1 APPYGTAWNQTRVC
15 GDASSTEMQCLR
27 PLRHQVLE
35 YKAKTT
41 KNVLAVPIRTFM
53 SFLSVSPCLLFL
65 YINTIML
72 YSLKSKPV
80 FRETSRYILFGNL
93 LFADTILLV
102 TSQLLYILAVAGLF
116 VIRYICVVIVLVAI
130 FTSAVSPLN
139 LSVMSLE
146 RYVAICYPLRHAS
159 IVTPGTTG
167 VVIAVVWILC
177 SLNTIIKLVMLL
189 VLESMPLDQFM
200 QEFCS
205 TSELFHLKIH
215 NQVDNVFI
223 SIVFMTVG
231 FIIIYSYIAMMMVA
245 KSASSGKDINTKARN
260 TVLLHLIQLG
270 LSLSSTLV
278 PTIVSALKSRAMD
291 KATQIEYIVFIIL
304 IILPR
309 CLSPLIYGLRDKTFR
324 HILMYHLTCGLR
336 CTVEPIKI
344 SSY

>member
-1 APPYGTAWNQTRVC
+1 MSNTTPPFQLLSNNVSLTNQR
-15 GDASSTEMQCLR
+15 
-27 PLRHQVLE
+27 
-35 YKAKTT
+35 
-41 KNVLAVPIRTFM
+41 LAVPIRTFM
-53 SFLSVSPCLLFL
+53 GFLSVSPCLLFL
-65 YINTIML
+65 YINTVML
-72 YSLKSKPV
+72 YSLKSKPM

-177 SLNTIIKLVMLL
+177 SLNTIIKLIMLL
-189 VLESMPLDQFM
+189 VLESMPLDQLM

-205 TSELFHLKIH
+205 TSQLFHLKIH

-223 SIVFMTVG
+223 SIVFITVS

-245 KSASSGKDINTKARN
+245 KSASSDKDLNTKARN

-278 PTIVSALKSRAMD
+278 PTIVSALKSKAMD

-309 CLSPLIYGLRDKTFR
+309 CLSPLIYGLRDQTFR
-324 HILMYHLTCGLR
+324 HILVYHLTCGLR
-336 CTVEPIKI
+336 CTVQPIKI

>member
-1 APPYGTAWNQTRVC
+1 MSNTTPPFQLLSNNVSLTNQR
-15 GDASSTEMQCLR
+15 
-27 PLRHQVLE
+27 
-35 YKAKTT
+35 
-41 KNVLAVPIRTFM
+41 LAVPIRTFM
-53 SFLSVSPCLLFL
+53 GFLSVSPCLLFL

-130 FTSAVSPLN
+130 FTSGVSPLN

-189 VLESMPLDQFM
+189 VLESMPLDQLM
-200 QEFCS
+200 QGFCS
-205 TSELFHLKIH
+205 TSELFQLKIH

-223 SIVFMTVG
+223 SIVFMAVG
-231 FIIIYSYIAMMMVA
+231 FIIIYSYIAIMMVA
-245 KSASSGKDINTKARN
+245 KSASSDKDTNTKARN

-336 CTVEPIKI
+336 CTVKPIKI

>member
-1 APPYGTAWNQTRVC
+1 MSNTTPPFQLLSNNVSLTNQR
-15 GDASSTEMQCLR
+15 
-27 PLRHQVLE
+27 
-35 YKAKTT
+35 
-41 KNVLAVPIRTFM
+41 LAVPIRTFM
-53 SFLSVSPCLLFL
+53 GFLSVSPCLLFL
-65 YINTIML
+65 YINTVML
-72 YSLKSKPV
+72 YSLKSKPM

-93 LFADTILLV
+93 LFADTLLLV

-177 SLNTIIKLVMLL
+177 SLNTIIKLIMLL
-189 VLESMPLDQFM
+189 VLESMPLDQLM

-205 TSELFHLKIH
+205 TSQLFHLKIH

-223 SIVFMTVG
+223 SIVFITVS

-245 KSASSGKDINTKARN
+245 KSASSDKDLNTKARN

-278 PTIVSALKSRAMD
+278 PTIVSALKSKAMD

-309 CLSPLIYGLRDKTFR
+309 CLSPLIYGLRDQTFR
-324 HILMYHLTCGLR
+324 HILVYHLTCGLR
-336 CTVEPIKI
+336 CTVQPIKI

>member
-1 APPYGTAWNQTRVC
+1 MSNTTPPFQLLSNNVSLTNQR
-15 GDASSTEMQCLR
+15 
-27 PLRHQVLE
+27 
-35 YKAKTT
+35 
-41 KNVLAVPIRTFM
+41 LAVPIRTFM
-53 SFLSVSPCLLFL
+53 GFLSVSPCLLFL

-116 VIRYICVVIVLVAI
+116 VIRYICVMIVLVAI

-159 IVTPGTTG
+159 IVTPGNTG

-177 SLNTIIKLVMLL
+177 SLNTIIKLIMLL

-223 SIVFMTVG
+223 SIVFMTVS
-231 FIIIYSYIAMMMVA
+231 FIIIYSYIAMVMVA
-245 KSASSGKDINTKARN
+245 KSASSDKDMNTKARN

-309 CLSPLIYGLRDKTFR
+309 CLSPLIYGLRDQTFR
-324 HILMYHLTCGLR
+324 HILMYHLTCAPSLNFL
-336 CTVEPIKI
+336 PKQ
-344 SSY
+344 

>member
-1 APPYGTAWNQTRVC
+1 
-15 GDASSTEMQCLR
+15 M
-27 PLRHQVLE
+27 VLN
-35 YKAKTT
+35 K
-41 KNVLAVPIRTFM
+41 II
-53 SFLSVSPCLLFL
+53 LS
-65 YINTIML
+65 
-72 YSLKSKPV
+72 
-80 FRETSRYILFGNL
+80 
-93 LFADTILLV
+93 
-102 TSQLLYILAVAGLF
+102 
-116 VIRYICVVIVLVAI
+116 
-130 FTSAVSPLN
+130 
-139 LSVMSLE
+139 

-200 QEFCS
+200 REFCS

-245 KSASSGKDINTKARN
+245 KSASSDKDINTKARN

-324 HILMYHLTCGLR
+324 HILMYYLTCGLR

>member
-1 APPYGTAWNQTRVC
+1 
-15 GDASSTEMQCLR
+15 M
-27 PLRHQVLE
+27 
-35 YKAKTT
+35 
-41 KNVLAVPIRTFM
+41 
-53 SFLSVSPCLLFL
+53 
-65 YINTIML
+65 
-72 YSLKSKPV
+72 
-80 FRETSRYILFGNL
+80 
-93 LFADTILLV
+93 
-102 TSQLLYILAVAGLF
+102 
-116 VIRYICVVIVLVAI
+116 
-130 FTSAVSPLN
+130 
-139 LSVMSLE
+139 
-146 RYVAICYPLRHAS
+146 
-159 IVTPGTTG
+159 
-167 VVIAVVWILC
+167 VIAVVWILC

-231 FIIIYSYIAMMMVA
+231 FIIMYSYIAMMMVA
-245 KSASSGKDINTKARN
+245 KSASADKDINSKARN

-309 CLSPLIYGLRDKTFR
+309 CLSPLIYGLRDKAFR

-336 CTVEPIKI
+336 RTVEPIKI

>member
-1 APPYGTAWNQTRVC
+1 MSNTTPPFQLLSNNVSLTNQR
-15 GDASSTEMQCLR
+15 
-27 PLRHQVLE
+27 
-35 YKAKTT
+35 
-41 KNVLAVPIRTFM
+41 LAVPIRTFM
-53 SFLSVSPCLLFL
+53 GFLSVSPCLLFL
-65 YINTIML
+65 YINTVML
-72 YSLKSKPV
+72 YSLKSKPM

-146 RYVAICYPLRHAS
+146 RHAS

-177 SLNTIIKLVMLL
+177 SLNTIIKLIMLL
-189 VLESMPLDQFM
+189 VLESMPLDQLM

-205 TSELFHLKIH
+205 TSQLFHLKIH

-223 SIVFMTVG
+223 SIVFITVS

-245 KSASSGKDINTKARN
+245 KSASSDKDLNTKARN

-278 PTIVSALKSRAMD
+278 PTIVSALKSKAMD

-309 CLSPLIYGLRDKTFR
+309 CLSPLIYGLRDQTFR
-324 HILMYHLTCGLR
+324 HILVYHLTCGLR
-336 CTVEPIKI
+336 CTVQPIKI

>member
-1 APPYGTAWNQTRVC
+1 MSNTTPPFQLLSNNVSLTNQR
-15 GDASSTEMQCLR
+15 
-27 PLRHQVLE
+27 
-35 YKAKTT
+35 
-41 KNVLAVPIRTFM
+41 LAVPIRTFM
-53 SFLSVSPCLLFL
+53 GFLSVSPCLLFL

-72 YSLKSKPV
+72 YSLKSKPM

-93 LFADTILLV
+93 LFADTILLL

-146 RYVAICYPLRHAS
+146 R
-159 IVTPGTTG
+159 TTG

-189 VLESMPLDQFM
+189 VLESMPLDQSM
-200 QEFCS
+200 QQFCS

-223 SIVFMTVG
+223 SIVFTTVG
-231 FIIIYSYIAMMMVA
+231 LIIIYSYIAMMMVA
-245 KSASSGKDINTKARN
+245 KSASADKDINSKARN

-309 CLSPLIYGLRDKTFR
+309 CLSPLIYGLRDKAFR

-336 CTVEPIKI
+336 CAVEPIKI